1 MPIGNSVKSFHDLVA
16 WQKSME
22 LVAEIYKVSQKFP
35 QEEMFG
41 LTSQIRWATF
51 LFPAMNLRP
60 GTQDP
65 EFKPKTQNM
74 D

>member
-1 MPIGNSVKSFHDLVA
+1 MTNSVT
-16 WQKSME
+16 
-22 LVAEIYKVSQKFP
+22 EIYKVSQKFP

-41 LTSQIRWATF
+41 LTSQIRRAAF

>member
-1 MPIGNSVKSFHDLVA
+1 MTNSVTK
-16 WQKSME
+16 
-22 LVAEIYKVSQKFP
+22 IYKVSQKFP
-35 QEEMFG
+35 KEEMFG
-41 LTSQIRWATF
+41 LTSQTRRAAF

-60 GTQDP
+60 VTQDP